1 MNKYRI
7 IVTDHALQAMTEIRD
22 YISFELSNPS
32 AARKHLEAFRTEIRK
47 QLTTMPDKFH
57 PISEEPWGSEGVR
70 KFSVKSYY
78 IYYWIKEESL
88 TVYVTD
94 VLYAGS
100 NQKKRLSGMPM
111 E

>member
-47 QLTTMPDKFH
+47 QLTTMPDKFSFDSRIL
-57 PISEEPWGSEGVR
+57 P
-70 KFSVKSYY
+70 
-78 IYYWIKEESL
+78 
-88 TVYVTD
+88 
-94 VLYAGS
+94 
-100 NQKKRLSGMPM
+100 LSGNFPQGRVCRS
-111 E
+111 